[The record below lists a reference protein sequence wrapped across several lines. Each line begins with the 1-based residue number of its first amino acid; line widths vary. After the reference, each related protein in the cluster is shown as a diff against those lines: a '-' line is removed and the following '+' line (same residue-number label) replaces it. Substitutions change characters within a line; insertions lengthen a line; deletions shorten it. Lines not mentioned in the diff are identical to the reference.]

1 MTAMEFSEPVVAAII
16 AATATIVSALVQ
28 LRVAARKQ
36 AAERAAGRPPT
47 KTNRWIA
54 IVGLMLA
61 SAVGGYAFSEYR
73 SFSQRD
79 DDRMLRDE
87 MHSRL
92 KDIGAMAVRIEK
104 ANLQTAPQSEADMRL
119 AVERKRGLEGVAA
132 VVNVPTC
139 RASQPGMAASPG
151 GCGEAD
157 APRTAVCAVVP
168 LVAVVTEVQVFIRAE
183 DAAGSWSGSK
193 VESGQDAGGARFVD
207 SHFERS
213 READGKEVCM
223 NVAHWAADKGRS
235 ARILVRY
242 TL

>member
-1 MTAMEFSEPVVAAII
+1 MTTMDFSEPVVAALI
-16 AATATIVSALVQ
+16 AASATIVSALVQ

-61 SAVGGYAFSEYR
+61 SVVGGYALSEYR

-104 ANLQTAPQSEADMRL
+104 ANLQMGPQTEAEIRL
-119 AVERKRGLEGVAA
+119 AIERKRGLEGVAA
-132 VVNVPTC
+132 VVNVPAC
-139 RASQPGMAASPG
+139 RASQAGLAASPA
-151 GCGEAD
+151 GCAESD

-168 LVAVVTEVQVFIRAE
+168 PPAVVTEVQMFIRAE
-183 DAAGSWSGSK
+183 DAAGSWSGAR
-193 VESGQDAGGARFVD
+193 VEAGQDAGGARFVD
-207 SHFERS
+207 SHFERA
-213 READGKEVCM
+213 READGKEICM
-223 NVAHWAADKGRS
+223 NLAHWAADKGRS
-235 ARILVRY
+235 ARVLVRY
-242 TL
+242 TP